1 MKKDQIFW
9 ASVCLLLGCASVP
22 LRADP
27 AEGED
32 DAEAT
37 VAEPVIPARTFCAY
51 KADSG
56 PCRAMLK
63 RYYFNIQTQQ
73 CEEFVYGGC
82 EGNENQFE
90 SLEECKKICT
100 RDYSMTASKNE
111 KPSFCFLE
119 EDVGICR
126 GYFTRY
132 FYNSQSKQCET
143 FVYGGCFG
151 NLNNFESLG
160 ECKATC
166 DQDAC
171 NLWQLKDDKTQLDPV
186 HNDSLTP
193 QPTKII
199 RSLSY
204 HSPYWCLTPADR
216 GLCKANESRFYYNS
230 NVGKC
235 LTFNYS
241 GCGGNENNFVSK
253 RACLRACQKAFIK
266 RIPREKLI
274 KTKRKKKYS
283 VIVGYHDDRNSTTM
297 F

>member
-100 RDYSMTASKNE
+100 RE

-171 NLWQLKDDKTQLDPV
+171 
-186 HNDSLTP
+186 
-193 QPTKII
+193 
-199 RSLSY
+199 Y